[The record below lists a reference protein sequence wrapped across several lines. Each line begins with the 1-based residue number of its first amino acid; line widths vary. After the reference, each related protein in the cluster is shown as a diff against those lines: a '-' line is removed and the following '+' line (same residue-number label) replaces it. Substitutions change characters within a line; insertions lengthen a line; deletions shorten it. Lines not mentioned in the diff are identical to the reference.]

1 MKVNEYEVREGLY
14 YGKEHEWVK
23 IEGQLARIG
32 ITDYAQKQLG
42 DVVYV
47 EFVDVGSKVE
57 QTKEAKTK
65 AMELG
70 VIESIKAVSEIYA
83 PVSGTLK
90 DINQVLRDKP
100 ELFNTDPYGEGWI
113 CLVEASNLEAE
124 LKNLMD
130 ANAYAEFLK
139 GLK

>member
-23 IEGQLARIG
+23 IEGRLARIG

-70 VIESIKAVSEIYA
+70 VVESIKAVSEIYA
-83 PVSGTLK
+83 PVSGALK
-90 DINQVLRDKP
+90 EVNQVLRDKP
-100 ELFNTDPYGEGWI
+100 ELVNTDPYGEGWI

>member
-14 YGKEHEWVK
+14 YSKEHEWVK
-23 IEGQLARIG
+23 IEGQLVRIG

-47 EFVDVGSKVE
+47 EFVGIDSKVE

-70 VIESIKAVSEIYA
+70 VVESIKAVSEIYA
-83 PVSGTLK
+83 PVSGALK
-90 DINQVLRDKP
+90 EVNQVLRDKP
-100 ELFNTDPYGEGWI
+100 ELVNTDPYGEGWI
-113 CLVEASNLEAE
+113 CLVEANNLEAE